1 MRIPVERGMGTGM
14 DMVTATKSI
23 AVGSGETG
31 AMQLLRL
38 LQLASPTLPVGA
50 YAYSQGMEHAID
62 QQWLTDA
69 ESTQEWI
76 IGVMQHT
83 MVYVDL
89 PVFIRLYN
97 ALSDHQAETFEYW
110 NQYLLA
116 SRESRELQNEDL
128 HLGNALFQL
137 LADLGIESA
146 AVRVDQAMSFAA
158 AFALASVHWNI
169 SPGDAAAALLWSWA
183 DNQVAAAIKL
193 VPLGQTA
200 GQRILVKCM
209 EQIPRAIQ
217 KGLALEDGEIG
228 FSSPALAIGSAHHEE
243 QYSRLFRS

>member
-1 MRIPVERGMGTGM
+1 MGTGM

-50 YAYSQGMEHAID
+50 YAYSQGMEHAIE
-62 QQWLTDA
+62 QKWLTDA

-76 IGVMQHT
+76 IGVLQHN

-89 PVFIRLYN
+89 PIFSRLYST
-97 ALSDHQAETFEYW
+97 LSDHQAEAFEYW

-128 HLGNALFQL
+128 HLGNALIQL
-137 LADLGIESA
+137 LANLGIELASA
-146 AVRVDQAMSFAA
+146 RIDYPTSFAA

-169 SPGDAAAALLWSWA
+169 ELGDAAAALLWSWA

-200 GQRILVKCM
+200 GQCILVKCM
-209 EQIPRAIQ
+209 EKIPRAIS
-217 KGLALEDGEIG
+217 KALAMEDGEIG
-228 FSSPALAIGSAHHEE
+228 FSSPALAIGSAHHET

>member
-1 MRIPVERGMGTGM
+1 M
-14 DMVTATKSI
+14 DTATKSVAI
-23 AVGSGETG
+23 GSGDIG

-62 QQWLTDA
+62 RQWLSDA

-76 IGVMQHT
+76 IGVMQHN

-89 PVFIRLYN
+89 PIFRRLYT
-97 ALSDHQAETFEYW
+97 ALSKHQADEFEYW

-128 HLGNALFQL
+128 HLGSALLQL
-137 LADLGIESA
+137 LTDLGVEPASS
-146 AVRVDQAMSFAA
+146 RVDQAMSFAA
-158 AFALASVHWNI
+158 AFAIASVYWNI
-169 SPGDAAAALLWSWA
+169 EPGDAAAALLWSWS

-209 EQIPRAIQ
+209 EQIPQAIR
-217 KGLALEDGEIG
+217 KGLSLEDGEIG
-228 FSSPALAIGSAHHEE
+228 FSSPALAIGSAHHEK

>member
-1 MRIPVERGMGTGM
+1 M
-14 DMVTATKSI
+14 DIATKSF
-23 AVGSGETG
+23 AVGSGNTG

-62 QQWLTDA
+62 RQWLSDA

-76 IGVMQHT
+76 IGVMQHN

-89 PVFIRLYN
+89 PVFSRLYT
-97 ALSDHQAETFEYW
+97 AVSDDQGEAFEYW

-128 HLGNALFQL
+128 HIGNALLQL
-137 LADLGIESA
+137 LADLGMESA
-146 AVRVDQAMSFAA
+146 STRIDQPVSFAA
-158 AFALASVHWNI
+158 AFALASVDWNI
-169 SPGDAAAALLWSWA
+169 DLGDAAAALLWSWA

-200 GQRILVKCM
+200 GQRILVNCM
-209 EQIPRAIQ
+209 EQIPQAIQ
-217 KGLALEDGEIG
+217 QGLALEDEAIG
-228 FSSPALAIGSAHHEE
+228 FSSPALAIGSAHHET

>member
-1 MRIPVERGMGTGM
+1 MGLGT
-14 DMVTATKSI
+14 DMAIATKSF
-23 AVGSGETG
+23 AAGSETG

-50 YAYSQGMEHAID
+50 YAYSQGLEHAID
-62 QQWLTDA
+62 QQWLIDA

-76 IGVMQHT
+76 LGVMQHN

-89 PVFIRLYN
+89 PIFRRIYA
-97 ALSDHQAETFEYW
+97 ALSENQDESFEYW

-128 HLGNALFQL
+128 HLGNALLQL
-137 LADLGIESA
+137 LSDLGIESA
-146 AVRVDQAMSFAA
+146 TAFVDQPMSFSA

-169 SPGDAAAALLWSWA
+169 APGDAATALLWSWA

-200 GQRILVKCM
+200 GQRILVRCM
-209 EQIPRAIQ
+209 EQIPQAVQ
-217 KGLALEDGEIG
+217 KALALDDGEIG
-228 FSSPALAIGSAHHEE
+228 FSSPALAIGSAHHEV